1 MDEDSRTL
9 VVSLSICNI
18 YSSVPPLLPA
28 KLYKL
33 CALFHFLRLWYAA
46 LMRHDKDALP
56 TRTVPTNLLTLDEAG
71 MGRLVQ
77 QFGWPRYRTGQI
89 LRWLYQR
96 RAKDINQMTDLGQS
110 ERTALASLATI
121 PRAAGCTVFRSI
133 DHTRKLVLTLS
144 DGLTVETVLIPDEDR
159 LTLCVSTQV
168 GCTLDCGFCLTG
180 TMGLKRNLKPS
191 EIMEQ
196 VLTAQ
201 DHLNTHERITNL
213 VFMGMGEPLANM
225 EALSEAIR
233 RLTNKPWGLGWSP
246 RRITV
251 STAGLAAR
259 MKDIARLGVNLAISL
274 NATTDDQRAS
284 LMPAVNGIAS
294 LKTLLAACRR
304 YPLPPTR
311 RLTFEYVLLAGV
323 NDHADDARRLTKLVR
338 GIACKINLIPFNE
351 FPGNPFRR
359 PSDRDISAFQAI
371 VRQAGLDVFVRKS
384 RGRDVLGACGQLGN
398 LSPEYAERALTQI
411 ESRC

>member
-1 MDEDSRTL
+1 MDYERDSL
-9 VVSLSICNI
+9 AS
-18 YSSVPPLLPA
+18 
-28 KLYKL
+28 
-33 CALFHFLRLWYAA
+33 H
-46 LMRHDKDALP
+46 
-56 TRTVPTNLLTLDEAG
+56 TVPANLLALDEEG

-77 QFGWPRYRTGQI
+77 QFGWPRYRTDQI
-89 LRWLYQR
+89 MRWLYQR
-96 RAKDINQMTDLGQS
+96 RAKDINQMTDLGHA
-110 ERTALASLATI
+110 ERTALASQATI
-121 PRAAGCTVFRSI
+121 PRATGCTVFRSI

-144 DGLTVETVLIPDEDR
+144 DGLTVETVLIPDENR

-180 TMGLKRNLKPS
+180 TMGLKRNLKPH

-201 DHLNTHERITNL
+201 DRLDPGERITNL

-233 RLTNKPWGLGWSP
+233 RLTNKRWGLGWSP

-259 MKDIARLGVNLAISL
+259 LKDIAPLGVNLAISL
-274 NATTDDQRAS
+274 NATTDEQRAS

-294 LKTLLAACRR
+294 LRTLLAACRR

-323 NDHADDARRLTKLVR
+323 NDHADDARRLIKLVR

-351 FPGNPFRR
+351 FPGNPFCR
-359 PSDRDISAFQAI
+359 PSEGDISAFQTI

-398 LSPEYAERALTQI
+398 LAPQYAEHALTQI
-411 ESRC
+411 EPRC

>member
-1 MDEDSRTL
+1 
-9 VVSLSICNI
+9 
-18 YSSVPPLLPA
+18 
-28 KLYKL
+28 
-33 CALFHFLRLWYAA
+33 
-46 LMRHDKDALP
+46 MRQEKDALP
-56 TRTVPTNLLTLDEAG
+56 SCTAPTNLLALDEEG
-71 MGRLVQ
+71 LGRLVH
-77 QFGWPRYRTGQI
+77 QFGWPRYRAGQI

-96 RAKDINQMTDLGQS
+96 RATDINQMTDLGQL
-110 ERTALASLATI
+110 ERTALASHATI
-121 PRAAGCTVFRSI
+121 QRTAGCTVFRSI
-133 DHTRKLVLTLS
+133 DHTRKLILVLS
-144 DGLTVETVLIPDEDR
+144 DGLTVETVLIPDDDR

-168 GCTLDCGFCLTG
+168 GCILDCGFCLTG
-180 TMGLKRNLKPS
+180 TMGLKRNLKS
-191 EIMEQ
+191 HEIVEQ

-201 DHLNTHERITNL
+201 DHLDPGERITNL

-233 RLTNKPWGLGWSP
+233 RLTNKLWGLGWSP

-251 STAGLAAR
+251 STAGLASR
-259 MKDIARLGVNLAISL
+259 LKDIAPLGVNLAISL
-274 NATTDDQRAS
+274 NATTDDQRAR
-284 LMPAVNGIAS
+284 LMPAANGIAS

-323 NDHADDARRLTKLVR
+323 NDQGDDARRLAKLVR

-351 FPGNPFRR
+351 FPVSPFRR
-359 PSDRDISAFQAI
+359 PSERNISAFQTI
-371 VRQAGLDVFVRKS
+371 LRQAGLDAFVRKS

-398 LSPEYAERALTQI
+398 LSPEYTERALTQI

>member
-1 MDEDSRTL
+1 
-9 VVSLSICNI
+9 
-18 YSSVPPLLPA
+18 
-28 KLYKL
+28 
-33 CALFHFLRLWYAA
+33 
-46 LMRHDKDALP
+46 MRHETDAFP
-56 TRTVPTNLLTLDEAG
+56 TRTAPTNLLAFDEEG

-96 RAKDINQMTDLGQS
+96 RAQDICQMTDLGLA
-110 ERTALASLATI
+110 ERAVLASQTTI
-121 PRAAGCTVFRSI
+121 QRAAGCTVFQSV
-133 DHTRKLVLTLS
+133 DHTRKLVLTLN

-180 TMGLKRNLKPS
+180 TMGLKRNLKPH

-201 DHLNTHERITNL
+201 DRLDSGERITNL
-213 VFMGMGEPLANM
+213 VFMGMGEPLANI

-259 MKDIARLGVNLAISL
+259 LKDIAPLGVNLAISL

-323 NDHADDARRLTKLVR
+323 NDQTDDARRLAKLVR
-338 GIACKINLIPFNE
+338 GIKCKINLIPFNE
-351 FPGNPFRR
+351 FPGSLFRR
-359 PSDRDISAFQAI
+359 PLECDISAFQAI
-371 VRQAGLDVFVRKS
+371 VRQAGLDVFVRRS
-384 RGRDVLGACGQLGN
+384 RGRDVLGACGLLGN
-398 LSPEYAERALTQI
+398 LSPEYAARALTQI
-411 ESRC
+411 EARC

>member
-1 MDEDSRTL
+1 MY
-9 VVSLSICNI
+9 CHI

-28 KLYKL
+28 EPPES
-33 CALFHFLRLWYAA
+33 CTLFHFLKLCYAA
-46 LMRHDKDALP
+46 LMRHDQDALSSG
-56 TRTVPTNLLTLDEAG
+56 TALTNLLALDEEG

-96 RAKDINQMTDLGQS
+96 RAKDINQMTDLGHA
-110 ERTALASLATI
+110 ERTALASVATI
-121 PRAAGCTVFRSI
+121 LHTAGCRVLCSI
-133 DHTRKLVLTLS
+133 DRTRKLVLTLN

-180 TMGLKRNLKPS
+180 TMGLKRNLKPY

-201 DHLNTHERITNL
+201 DRLDPGERITNL

-225 EALSEAIR
+225 EAFSETIR
-233 RLTNKPWGLGWSP
+233 RLTNRPWGLGWSP

-259 MKDIARLGVNLAISL
+259 LKDVAPLGVNLAISL

-323 NDHADDARRLTKLVR
+323 NDQPDDARRLTKLVR

-351 FPGNPFRR
+351 FPGSPFRR
-359 PSDRDISAFQAI
+359 PSESDISTFQAI